1 MAATA
6 AAIGI
11 AAPALSAA
19 AGVDAVGVD
28 AVGVDA
34 AEHVALPVT
43 DTVPDLVVPLAHAAQ
58 VLLLG

>member
-11 AAPALSAA
+11 AAPALSA
-19 AGVDAVGVD
+19 VGVD

-34 AEHVALPVT
+34 AHAPR
-43 DTVPDLVVPLAHAAQ
+43 PLAVYPESHTQAEREVEPAGELELAGHA
-58 VLLLG
+58 

>member
-1 MAATA
+1 MVATA

-11 AAPALSAA
+11 AAPALSAV
-19 AGVDAVGVD
+19 GVDAVGVD

-34 AEHVALPVT
+34 AEHVAVPVT
-43 DTVPDLVVPLAHAAQ
+43 ETVPALVVPLAHAAQ

>member
-11 AAPALSAA
+11 VAPALSA
-19 AGVDAVGVD
+19 

-34 AEHVALPVT
+34 AEHVAVPVT
-43 DTVPDLVVPLAHAAQ
+43 ETVPALVVPLAHAAQ